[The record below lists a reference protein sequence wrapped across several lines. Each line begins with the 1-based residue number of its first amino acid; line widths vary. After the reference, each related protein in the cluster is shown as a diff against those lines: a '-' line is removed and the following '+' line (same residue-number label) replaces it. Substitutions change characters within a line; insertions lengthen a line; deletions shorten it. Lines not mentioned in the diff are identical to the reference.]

1 MPTFQPVI
9 LNTIKG
15 VSRVNRW
22 QKAYNIGVVILALWS
37 ITLAILDFSNLIH
50 IQDWPWS
57 VMDDTILAVF
67 TVDYVVR
74 FGQAKRKWTFFR
86 QNIFDLLAII
96 PLSTIFSFF
105 RLARVTRLFR
115 LIRLFRFVRLVG
127 FIGKLRHTLK
137 RFLRTNG
144 FIYLVWACMAILIL
158 AATLYSYAEHV
169 SWGEALWWAI
179 ATATTVGYGDV
190 APHTAIGKVAA
201 TILMLVG
208 IGFIGALTSTITT
221 YFANRGKSSEYQRV
235 TKQLTAIE
243 KQNQELRNL
252 LQELHQ
258 TKNDE

>member
-1 MPTFQPVI
+1 M
-9 LNTIKG
+9 
-15 VSRVNRW
+15 NRW
-22 QKAYNIGVVILALWS
+22 QKTYNIGVVTLALWS

-50 IQDWPWS
+50 IQELPWS
-57 VMDDTILAVF
+57 AMDDSILAAF
-67 TVDYVVR
+67 TVDYIVR
-74 FGQAKRKWTFFR
+74 FGRAKQKWAFFR
-86 QNIFDLLAII
+86 HNIFDLLAII

-115 LIRLFRFVRLVG
+115 LVRLFRFVRLIG

-137 RFLRTNG
+137 RFFRTNG
-144 FIYLVWACMAILIL
+144 FIYLVWVCMAILIL

-190 APHTAIGKVAA
+190 APHTAVGKVAA

-221 YFANRGKSSEYQRV
+221 YFANRGKSSDYQRM
-235 TKQLTAIE
+235 TKQLTTIE
-243 KQNQELRNL
+243 KQNQELREL
-252 LQELHQ
+252 LQALRQ
-258 TKNDE
+258 SKDNDQN